1 MKKDYKK
8 MREGVENTIATLRK
22 KITNAI
28 SDEARAEIEGHI
40 AELQQ
45 AADALRELESAAEAG
60 EDDNSE
66 AMRAQMRE
74 VLDRLGRVEDG
85 LKKQPAANGRKINN
99 TKAWE
104 KKFHDMVLNS
114 FSRED
119 FKTNFKNLANEN
131 SITITDGDISALLPA
146 AVLNEINDVFTGHRH
161 RLLEVVDWT
170 GLPVFK
176 TFYETANNLGEHW
189 PSSMLGETASSEEK
203 KQQHLEFTEFVIR
216 PAFEYKTLALDKEI
230 IKASEGDGSV
240 FIRYIVRELLDRLLT
255 HIETLILTGNG
266 KNFASPTSISLM
278 KDTNNKPLLHAIN
291 YLPYN
296 EGLVAVVTRS
306 FYATLLQTVQTDSN
320 YLVVADA
327 DNVIRNIL
335 GVDEVILTPPTLT
348 LSSLQ
353 TGLFFLNPRAY
364 KMVGDRRPDQY
375 EDFNLQWN
383 RVQYLM
389 EMWIGGG
396 CVTPEFI
403 TITEEGGSESGR

>member
-1 MKKDYKK
+1 MDKDYKK
-8 MREGVENTIATLRK
+8 MREGVENTIATLRTK
-22 KITNAI
+22 LTNAI
-28 SDEARAEIEGHI
+28 TDDARAEIEGHI

-45 AADALRELESAAEAG
+45 AADALRELESAAEDG

-66 AMRAQMRE
+66 TMRAQMRE
-74 VLDRLGRVEDG
+74 VIDRISRVEDA
-85 LKKQPAANGRKINN
+85 LKKQPAANSKKVNN

-114 FSRED
+114 MNRDE
-119 FKTNFKNLANEN
+119 FKANLKKLAAEN

-146 AVLNEINDVFTGHRH
+146 AVLNEVNDVFVNHRH

-176 TFYETANNLGEHW
+176 AFYETGNDLGHHW
-189 PSSMLGETASSEEK
+189 PSAMLGETPSETAK
-203 KQQHLEFTEFVIR
+203 AQQNLTFTELVIR

-255 HIETLILTGNG
+255 HIEVMILTGNG
-266 KNFASPTSISLM
+266 KNFIAPAAETLQVDANS
-278 KDTNNKPLLHAIN
+278 KPKYHAIN

-306 FYATLLQTVQTDSN
+306 FYADLLQKVQTDSN

-335 GVDEVILTPPTLT
+335 GVDEVILTPPTFT
-348 LSSLQ
+348 TMGTQ
-353 TGLFFLNPRAY
+353 IGLFFLNPRAY

-375 EDFNLQWN
+375 EDFNLEWN
-383 RVQYLM
+383 RVEYLM
-389 EMWIGGG
+389 EMWVGGG

-403 TITEEGGSESGR
+403 AMKTGE

>member
-8 MREGVENTIATLRK
+8 MREGVENTIATLRTK
-22 KITNAI
+22 LTNAI
-28 SDEARAEIEGHI
+28 TDDARAEIEGHI

-66 AMRAQMRE
+66 TMRAQMRE
-74 VLDRLGRVEDG
+74 VLDRLSRVEDG
-85 LKKQPAANGRKINN
+85 LKKQPAVNAKKINN
-99 TKAWE
+99 GRAWE

-114 FSRED
+114 LNRDE
-119 FKTNFKNLANEN
+119 FKANLKKLAVEN
-131 SITITDGDISALLPA
+131 TITITDGDISALLPA
-146 AVLNEINDVFTGHRH
+146 AVLNEVNDVFVNHRH

-176 TFYETANNLGEHW
+176 AFYETGNDLGHHW
-189 PSSMLGETASSEEK
+189 PSAMLGETASSDPK
-203 KQQHLEFTEFVIR
+203 TQQNLTFTELVIR

-255 HIETLILTGNG
+255 HIEVMILTGNG
-266 KNFASPTSISLM
+266 KNFIAPAAETLQE
-278 KDTNNKPLLHAIN
+278 DANNNPKLHAIN

-306 FYATLLQTVQTDSN
+306 FYAALLQQVQTQSN

-335 GVDEVILTPPTLT
+335 GVDEVIMTPPTFT
-348 LSSLQ
+348 TTGDQ
-353 TGLFFLNPRAY
+353 IGLFFLNPRAY

-375 EDFNLQWN
+375 EDFNLSWN
-383 RVQYLM
+383 RVEYLM
-389 EMWIGGG
+389 EMWVGGG

-403 TITEEGGSESGR
+403 AMETDDK

>member
-1 MKKDYKK
+1 MKKNYAK
-8 MREGVENTIATLRK
+8 MREGVENTIAALRK

-28 SDEARAEIEGHI
+28 TDDARAEIEGHI
-40 AELQQ
+40 AKLQQ

-60 EDDNSE
+60 ENDNSE
-66 AMRAQMRE
+66 TMRAQMRE

-85 LKKQPAANGRKINN
+85 LKKQPAANSKKTNN

-114 FSRED
+114 LTRDE
-119 FKTNFKNLANEN
+119 FKANLKKLAVEN

-146 AVLNEINDVFTGHRH
+146 AVLKEVNDVFVNHRH

-176 TFYETANNLGEHW
+176 AFYETGEELGHHW
-189 PSSMLGETASSEEK
+189 PSTMLGEEASADPK
-203 KQQHLEFTEFVIR
+203 TKQNLTFTEIVIR

-240 FIRYIVRELLDRLLT
+240 FIRYTVRELLDRLLT
-255 HIETLILTGNG
+255 HIEVLILTGNG
-266 KNFASPTSISLM
+266 KNFIAPAAETLQVDANGNP
-278 KDTNNKPLLHAIN
+278 KYHAIN

-296 EGLVAVVTRS
+296 EGLVAIVTRS
-306 FYATLLQTVQTDSN
+306 FYADLLQKVQTDSN

-335 GVDEVILTPPTLT
+335 GVDEVIMTPPTFT
-348 LSSLQ
+348 PTGDQ
-353 TGLFFLNPRAY
+353 IGLFFLNPRAY
-364 KMVGDRRPDQY
+364 KMTGDRRPDQY
-375 EDFNLQWN
+375 EDFNLAWN
-383 RVQYLM
+383 RVEYLM
-389 EMWIGGG
+389 EMWVGGG

-403 TITEEGGSESGR
+403 AMETGE

>member
-8 MREGVENTIATLRK
+8 MSEGVENTISTLRTK
-22 KITNAI
+22 LTNAI
-28 SDEARAEIEGHI
+28 TDDARAEIEGHI
-40 AELQQ
+40 SELQQ

-66 AMRAQMRE
+66 TMRAQMRE
-74 VLDRLGRVEDG
+74 VLDRLSRVEDG
-85 LKKQPAANGRKINN
+85 LKKQPAANAKKINN
-99 TKAWE
+99 GRAWE

-114 FSRED
+114 LNRDE
-119 FKTNFKNLANEN
+119 FKANLKKLAVEN
-131 SITITDGDISALLPA
+131 SITITGGDISALLPA
-146 AVLNEINDVFTGHRH
+146 AVLNEVNDVFVNHRH

-176 TFYETANNLGEHW
+176 AFYETGEELGHHW
-189 PSSMLGETASSEEK
+189 PSAMLGETVSTDPK
-203 KQQHLEFTEFVIR
+203 TQQNLTFTELVIR

-255 HIETLILTGNG
+255 HIEVMILKGNG
-266 KNFASPTSISLM
+266 KNFISPAAETLQVDANSNP
-278 KDTNNKPLLHAIN
+278 KYHAIN

-306 FYATLLQTVQTDSN
+306 FYADLSQKVQTQSN

-327 DNVIRNIL
+327 DNIIRNIL
-335 GVDEVILTPPTLT
+335 GVDEVIMTPPTFT
-348 LSSLQ
+348 TTGDQ
-353 TGLFFLNPRAY
+353 IGLFFLNPRSY

-375 EDFNLQWN
+375 EDFNLSWN
-383 RVQYLM
+383 RVEYLM
-389 EMWIGGG
+389 EMWVGGG

-403 TITEEGGSESGR
+403 AMETGE

>member
-1 MKKDYKK
+1 MKKDFKK
-8 MREGVENTIATLRK
+8 LAAVNEKMIATLRK
-22 KITNAI
+22 KLTNAI
-28 SDEARAEIEGHI
+28 SDDARAEIEGHI

-45 AADALRELESAAEAG
+45 AADTLREMESAAEAG

-66 AMRAQMRE
+66 TMRAQMRE

-85 LKKQPAANGRKINN
+85 LKKQPAANGKKINN

-114 FSRED
+114 LSRDE
-119 FKTNFKNLANEN
+119 FKANLKKLAVEN

-146 AVLNEINDVFTGHRH
+146 AVLNEVNDVFVNHRH

-176 TFYETANNLGEHW
+176 AFYETGEELGHHW
-189 PSSMLGETASSEEK
+189 PSAILGEEASADPK
-203 KQQHLEFTEFVIR
+203 TQQNLTFAELVIR

-255 HIETLILTGNG
+255 HIEVMILTGNG
-266 KNFASPTSISLM
+266 KNFIAPAAEALQVDANSNP
-278 KDTNNKPLLHAIN
+278 KYHAIN

-306 FYATLLQTVQTDSN
+306 FYADLLQKVQTDSN

-335 GVDEVILTPPTLT
+335 GVDEVILTPPTFT
-348 LSSLQ
+348 TTVGQ
-353 TGLFFLNPRAY
+353 IGLFFLNPRAY

-375 EDFNLQWN
+375 EDFNLEWN
-383 RVQYLM
+383 RVSYLM
-389 EMWIGGG
+389 EMWVGGG

-403 TITEEGGSESGR
+403 AIDAGE

>member
-8 MREGVENTIATLRK
+8 MREGVENTIATLRTK
-22 KITNAI
+22 LTNAI
-28 SDEARAEIEGHI
+28 TDDARAEIEGHI

-66 AMRAQMRE
+66 TMRAQMRE
-74 VLDRLGRVEDG
+74 VLDRLSRVEDG
-85 LKKQPAANGRKINN
+85 LKKQPSVNSKKINN
-99 TKAWE
+99 GRAWE

-114 FSRED
+114 LNRDE
-119 FKTNFKNLANEN
+119 FKANMKKLAVEN

-146 AVLNEINDVFTGHRH
+146 AVLNEVNDVFVNHRH

-176 TFYETANNLGEHW
+176 AFYETGDELGHHW
-189 PSSMLGETASSEEK
+189 PSAMLGETASSDPK
-203 KQQHLEFTEFVIR
+203 TQQNLTFTELVIR
-216 PAFEYKTLALDKEI
+216 PAFEYKTLSLDKEI

-255 HIETLILTGNG
+255 HIEVMILTGNG
-266 KNFASPTSISLM
+266 KNFIAPAAETLQVDANSNP
-278 KDTNNKPLLHAIN
+278 KYHAIN
-291 YLPYN
+291 YLPSN

-306 FYATLLQTVQTDSN
+306 FYADLLQKVQTDSN

-335 GVDEVILTPPTLT
+335 GVDEVIMTPPTFT
-348 LSSLQ
+348 TTGHQ
-353 TGLFFLNPRAY
+353 IGLFFLNPRAY

-375 EDFNLQWN
+375 EDFNLEWN
-383 RVQYLM
+383 RVEYLM
-389 EMWIGGG
+389 EMWVGGG

-403 TITEEGGSESGR
+403 AMKTGE

>member
-1 MKKDYKK
+1 MKKNYAKI
-8 MREGVENTIATLRK
+8 REGVENTIATLRK
-22 KITNAI
+22 KLTNAI
-28 SDEARAEIEGHI
+28 SDDARAEIEGHI

-60 EDDNSE
+60 EDNNSE
-66 AMRAQMRE
+66 TMRTKMRE
-74 VLDRLGRVEDG
+74 VLDRLSRVEDG
-85 LKKQPAANGRKINN
+85 LKKQPAVNNKKINN
-99 TKAWE
+99 GRAWE

-114 FSRED
+114 LNRDE
-119 FKTNFKNLANEN
+119 FKANLKKLAVEN

-146 AVLNEINDVFTGHRH
+146 AVLNEVNDVFVNHRH

-176 TFYETANNLGEHW
+176 AFYETGDELGHHW
-189 PSSMLGETASSEEK
+189 PSAMLGETASSDPK
-203 KQQHLEFTEFVIR
+203 TQQNLTFTELVIR

-255 HIETLILTGNG
+255 HIEVMILTGNG
-266 KNFASPTSISLM
+266 KNFIAPAAETLQMDANSNP
-278 KDTNNKPLLHAIN
+278 KYHAIN

-306 FYATLLQTVQTDSN
+306 FYADLLQKVQTDSN

-335 GVDEVILTPPTLT
+335 GVDEVIMTPPTFT
-348 LSSLQ
+348 TTGTQ
-353 TGLFFLNPRAY
+353 IGLFFLNPRAY

-375 EDFNLQWN
+375 EDFNLEWN
-383 RVQYLM
+383 RVEYLM
-389 EMWIGGG
+389 EMWVGGG

-403 TITEEGGSESGR
+403 AMKTGE

>member
-1 MKKDYKK
+1 MKKNYAK
-8 MREGVENTIATLRK
+8 MREGVENTIATLRTK
-22 KITNAI
+22 LTNAI
-28 SDEARAEIEGHI
+28 TDDARAEIEGHI

-45 AADALRELESAAEAG
+45 AADALREIEAAAEEG
-60 EDDNSE
+60 EQDNSDN
-66 AMRAQMRE
+66 MRALMNETLYRI
-74 VLDRLGRVEDG
+74 GRVEDA
-85 LKKQPAANGRKINN
+85 LKKQPAANSKKINN
-99 TKAWE
+99 GRAWE

-114 FSRED
+114 LNRDE
-119 FKTNFKNLANEN
+119 FKANIKKLAVEN

-146 AVLNEINDVFTGHRH
+146 AVLNEVNDVFVNHRH

-176 TFYETANNLGEHW
+176 AFYETGKELGHHW
-189 PSSMLGETASSEEK
+189 PSAMLGETPSETAK
-203 KQQHLEFTEFVIR
+203 TQQNLTFTELVIR

-255 HIETLILTGNG
+255 HIEVMILTGNG
-266 KNFASPTSISLM
+266 KNFIAPAAETLQVDANSNP
-278 KDTNNKPLLHAIN
+278 KYHAIN
-291 YLPYN
+291 YLPNN

-306 FYATLLQTVQTDSN
+306 FYADLLQKVQTDSN

-335 GVDEVILTPPTLT
+335 GVDEVIMTPPTFT
-348 LSSLQ
+348 TTGDQ
-353 TGLFFLNPRAY
+353 IGLFFLNPRAY

-375 EDFNLQWN
+375 EDFNLEWN
-383 RVQYLM
+383 RVEYLM
-389 EMWIGGG
+389 EMWVGGG

-403 TITEEGGSESGR
+403 AMETGE

>member
-1 MKKDYKK
+1 MKKDHKK
-8 MREGVENTIATLRK
+8 MREGIENTIAALRK

-28 SDEARAEIEGHI
+28 TDDARAEIEGHI

-60 EDDNSE
+60 EEDNSE
-66 AMRAQMRE
+66 TMRAQMRE
-74 VLDRLGRVEDG
+74 VLDRLTRVEDG
-85 LKKQPAANGRKINN
+85 LKKQPAANGKKINN
-99 TKAWE
+99 TKTWE

-114 FSRED
+114 LNRDE
-119 FKTNFKNLANEN
+119 FKANLKKLAVEN

-146 AVLNEINDVFTGHRH
+146 AVLNEVNDVFVNHRH

-170 GLPVFK
+170 SLPVFK
-176 TFYETANNLGEHW
+176 AFYETGNDLGHHW
-189 PSSMLGETASSEEK
+189 PSAMLGETPSETAK
-203 KQQHLEFTEFVIR
+203 TQQNLTFTELVIR

-255 HIETLILTGNG
+255 HIEVMILTGNG
-266 KNFASPTSISLM
+266 KNFIAPAAKTLQVDANSNP
-278 KDTNNKPLLHAIN
+278 KYHAIN

-306 FYATLLQTVQTDSN
+306 FYADLLQKVQTDSN

-335 GVDEVILTPPTLT
+335 GVDEIILTPPTFT
-348 LSSLQ
+348 TTGNQ
-353 TGLFFLNPRAY
+353 IGLFFLNPRAY

-375 EDFNLQWN
+375 EDFNLEWN
-383 RVQYLM
+383 RVEYLM
-389 EMWIGGG
+389 EMWVGGG

-403 TITEEGGSESGR
+403 AMETGE

>member
-1 MKKDYKK
+1 MKKNYAKQ
-8 MREGVENTIATLRK
+8 REGVENTIATLRQK
-22 KITNAI
+22 LTNAI
-28 SDEARAEIEGHI
+28 TDDARAEIEGHI
-40 AELQQ
+40 SELQQ

-66 AMRAQMRE
+66 TMRAQMRE
-74 VLDRLGRVEDG
+74 VLDRLTRVEDG
-85 LKKQPAANGRKINN
+85 LKKQPAVNSKKINN

-114 FSRED
+114 LNRDE
-119 FKTNFKNLANEN
+119 FKANLKKMAVEN
-131 SITITDGDISALLPA
+131 SITITDGNISALLPA
-146 AVLNEINDVFTGHRH
+146 AVLQEVNDIFVNHRH

-176 TFYETANNLGEHW
+176 AFYETGEELGHHW
-189 PSSMLGETASSEEK
+189 PSAMLGETASTDPK
-203 KQQHLEFTEFVIR
+203 TQQNLTFTELVIR

-255 HIETLILTGNG
+255 HIEVMILTGNG
-266 KNFASPTSISLM
+266 KNFIAPAAETLQVDANS
-278 KDTNNKPLLHAIN
+278 KPKYHAIN

-306 FYATLLQTVQTDSN
+306 FYADLLQKVQTDSN

-335 GVDEVILTPPTLT
+335 GVDEVILTPPTFT
-348 LSSLQ
+348 TTGNQ
-353 TGLFFLNPRAY
+353 IGLFFLNPRAY

-375 EDFNLQWN
+375 EDFNLEWN
-383 RVQYLM
+383 RVEYLM
-389 EMWIGGG
+389 EMWVGGG

-403 TITEEGGSESGR
+403 AMKTGE

>member
-1 MKKDYKK
+1 MKKNYAK
-8 MREGVENTIATLRK
+8 MREGVENSIAALRT

-28 SDEARAEIEGHI
+28 TDDARAEIEGHI

-66 AMRAQMRE
+66 TMRAQMRE

-85 LKKQPAANGRKINN
+85 FKKQPAANSKKVNN

-114 FSRED
+114 LNRDE
-119 FKTNFKNLANEN
+119 FKANLKKLAVEN
-131 SITITDGDISALLPA
+131 TITITDGDISALLPA
-146 AVLNEINDVFTGHRH
+146 AVLNEVNDVFVNHRH
-161 RLLEVVDWT
+161 RLLEIVDWT

-176 TFYETANNLGEHW
+176 AFYETGEELGHHW
-189 PSSMLGETASSEEK
+189 PSAMLGETASETAK
-203 KQQHLEFTEFVIR
+203 TQQNLTFTELVIR

-255 HIETLILTGNG
+255 HIEVMILTGNG
-266 KNFASPTSISLM
+266 KNFIAPAAETLQVDANSNP
-278 KDTNNKPLLHAIN
+278 KYHAIN

-306 FYATLLQTVQTDSN
+306 FYADLLQKVQTDSN

-335 GVDEVILTPPTLT
+335 GVDEVILTPPTFT
-348 LSSLQ
+348 TTGDQ
-353 TGLFFLNPRAY
+353 IGLFFLNPRAY
-364 KMVGDRRPDQY
+364 KIVGDRRPDQY
-375 EDFNLQWN
+375 EDFNLEWN
-383 RVQYLM
+383 RVEYLM
-389 EMWIGGG
+389 EMWVGGG

-403 TITEEGGSESGR
+403 AMETGE

>member
-1 MKKDYKK
+1 MKKNYAKQ
-8 MREGVENTIATLRK
+8 REGVENTIAALRE
-22 KITNAI
+22 KIKNAI
-28 SDEARAEIEGHI
+28 SDDARAEIEGHI

-66 AMRAQMRE
+66 TMRAQMRE

-99 TKAWE
+99 GRAWE

-114 FSRED
+114 LNRDE
-119 FKTNFKNLANEN
+119 FKANLKKLAVEN
-131 SITITDGDISALLPA
+131 TITITDGDISALLPA
-146 AVLNEINDVFTGHRH
+146 AVLNEVNDVFTGHRH

-176 TFYETANNLGEHW
+176 AFYETGEELGHHW
-189 PSSMLGETASSEEK
+189 PSAMLGETPSETAK
-203 KQQHLEFTEFVIR
+203 TQQNLTFTELVIR

-255 HIETLILTGNG
+255 WIETLILTGNG
-266 KNFASPTSISLM
+266 KNFLAPAAETLQVDANSNPM
-278 KDTNNKPLLHAIN
+278 FHAIN

-306 FYATLLQTVQTDSN
+306 FYANLLQMVQTQSN

-335 GVDEVILTPPTLT
+335 GVDEVIMTPPTFT
-348 LSSLQ
+348 TTGNQ
-353 TGLFFLNPRAY
+353 MGLFFLNPRAY

-375 EDFNLQWN
+375 EDFNLSWN
-383 RVQYLM
+383 RVEYLM
-389 EMWIGGG
+389 EMWVGGG

-403 TITEEGGSESGR
+403 AIETGE

>member
-1 MKKDYKK
+1 MKKNYAKQ
-8 MREGVENTIATLRK
+8 REGVENTIATLRTK
-22 KITNAI
+22 LTNAI
-28 SDEARAEIEGHI
+28 SDDARAEIEGHI

-45 AADALRELESAAEAG
+45 AADALREIEAAAEEG
-60 EDDNSE
+60 EQDNSDN
-66 AMRAQMRE
+66 MRALMNE
-74 VLDRLGRVEDG
+74 TLDRIGRVEDA
-85 LKKQPAANGRKINN
+85 LKKQPAANSKKINN
-99 TKAWE
+99 GRAWE

-114 FSRED
+114 LNRDE
-119 FKTNFKNLANEN
+119 FKANMKKLAVEN

-146 AVLNEINDVFTGHRH
+146 AVLNEVNDVFVNHRH

-176 TFYETANNLGEHW
+176 AFYETGEELGHHW
-189 PSSMLGETASSEEK
+189 PSAMLGETASETAK
-203 KQQHLEFTEFVIR
+203 TQQNLTFTELVIR

-255 HIETLILTGNG
+255 HIEVMILTGNG
-266 KNFASPTSISLM
+266 KNFIAPVAETLQVDANSNP
-278 KDTNNKPLLHAIN
+278 KYHAIN

-306 FYATLLQTVQTDSN
+306 FYADLLQKVQTDSN

-335 GVDEVILTPPTLT
+335 GVDEVIMTPPTFT
-348 LSSLQ
+348 TTGDQ
-353 TGLFFLNPRAY
+353 IGLFFLNPRAY

-375 EDFNLQWN
+375 EDFNLEWN
-383 RVQYLM
+383 RVEYLM
-389 EMWIGGG
+389 EMWVGGG

-403 TITEEGGSESGR
+403 AMETGE

>member
-1 MKKDYKK
+1 MKKNYAKQ
-8 MREGVENTIATLRK
+8 REGVENTIATLRTK
-22 KITNAI
+22 LKNAI
-28 SDEARAEIEGHI
+28 TDDARAEIEGHI

-45 AADALRELESAAEAG
+45 AADALREIEAAAEEG
-60 EDDNSE
+60 EQDNSDN
-66 AMRAQMRE
+66 MRALMNE
-74 VLDRLGRVEDG
+74 TLDRIGRIEDA
-85 LKKQPAANGRKINN
+85 LKKQLASNSKKINN
-99 TKAWE
+99 GRAWE

-114 FSRED
+114 LNRDE
-119 FKTNFKNLANEN
+119 FKANIKKLAVEN

-146 AVLNEINDVFTGHRH
+146 AVLNEVNDVFVDHRH

-176 TFYETANNLGEHW
+176 AFYETGNELGHHW
-189 PSSMLGETASSEEK
+189 PSAMLGETASSDPK
-203 KQQHLEFTEFVIR
+203 TQQNLTFTELVIR

-255 HIETLILTGNG
+255 HVEMLILTGNG
-266 KNFASPTSISLM
+266 KNFRAPAAETLQVDANSNP
-278 KDTNNKPLLHAIN
+278 KYHAIN

-306 FYATLLQTVQTDSN
+306 FYADLLQKVQTQSN

-335 GVDEVILTPPTLT
+335 GVDEVIMTPPTFNT
-348 LSSLQ
+348 TGDQ
-353 TGLFFLNPRAY
+353 IGLFFLNPRAY

-375 EDFNLQWN
+375 EDFNLSWN
-383 RVQYLM
+383 RVEYLM
-389 EMWIGGG
+389 EMWVGGG

-403 TITEEGGSESGR
+403 AMETGE

>member
-1 MKKDYKK
+1 MEKNYKK
-8 MREGVENTIATLRK
+8 MRDGVENTIATLRK
-22 KITNAI
+22 KLTNAI
-28 SDEARAEIEGHI
+28 SDDARAEIEGHI

-45 AADALRELESAAEAG
+45 AADALRELESAAEDG

-66 AMRAQMRE
+66 TMRAQMRE
-74 VLDRLGRVEDG
+74 VIDRISRVEDS
-85 LKKQPAANGRKINN
+85 LKKQPAANGKKVNN
-99 TKAWE
+99 TKEWE

-114 FSRED
+114 LSRED
-119 FKTNFKNLANEN
+119 FKSNLKKLAVEN

-146 AVLNEINDVFTGHRH
+146 AVLNEVNDIFVNHRH

-176 TFYETANNLGEHW
+176 AFYETGNDLGHHW
-189 PSSMLGETASSEEK
+189 PSAMLGETASSDPK
-203 KQQHLEFTEFVIR
+203 TQQNLTFTELVIR

-255 HIETLILTGNG
+255 HIEVMILTGNG
-266 KNFASPTSISLM
+266 KNFIAPAAETLQVDANS
-278 KDTNNKPLLHAIN
+278 KPKYHAIN

-306 FYATLLQTVQTDSN
+306 FYADLLQKVQTDSN

-335 GVDEVILTPPTLT
+335 GVDEVILTPPTFT
-348 LSSLQ
+348 TTGTQ
-353 TGLFFLNPRAY
+353 IGLFFLNPRAY

-375 EDFNLQWN
+375 EDFNLEWN
-383 RVQYLM
+383 RVEYLM
-389 EMWIGGG
+389 EMWVGGG

-403 TITEEGGSESGR
+403 AMKTGE

>member
-8 MREGVENTIATLRK
+8 MRDGIENTIAALRK

-28 SDEARAEIEGHI
+28 TDDARAEIEGHI

-60 EDDNSE
+60 EKDNSE
-66 AMRAQMRE
+66 TMLAQMRE

-85 LKKQPAANGRKINN
+85 LKKQPAANGKKINN

-114 FSRED
+114 LNRDE
-119 FKTNFKNLANEN
+119 FKANLKKLAVEN

-146 AVLNEINDVFTGHRH
+146 AVLNEVNDVFVNHRH

-176 TFYETANNLGEHW
+176 AFYETGNDLGHHW
-189 PSSMLGETASSEEK
+189 PSAMLGETPSETAK
-203 KQQHLEFTEFVIR
+203 TQQNLTFTELVIR

-255 HIETLILTGNG
+255 HIEVMILTGNG
-266 KNFASPTSISLM
+266 KNFIAPPAETLQVDANSNP
-278 KDTNNKPLLHAIN
+278 KYHAIN

-306 FYATLLQTVQTDSN
+306 FYADLLQKVQTDSN

-335 GVDEVILTPPTLT
+335 GVDEVIMTPPTFT
-348 LSSLQ
+348 TTGDQ
-353 TGLFFLNPRAY
+353 IGLFFLNPRAY

-375 EDFNLQWN
+375 EDFNLEWN
-383 RVQYLM
+383 RVEYLM
-389 EMWIGGG
+389 EMWVGGG

-403 TITEEGGSESGR
+403 AMETGE

>member
-1 MKKDYKK
+1 MKKNYKK
-8 MREGVENTIATLRK
+8 MREGVENTIATLRTK
-22 KITNAI
+22 LTNAI
-28 SDEARAEIEGHI
+28 TDDAKAEIEGHI
-40 AELQQ
+40 SELQQ

-60 EDDNSE
+60 EDDNSDT
-66 AMRAQMRE
+66 MRAQMRE
-74 VLDRLGRVEDG
+74 VLDRISRVEDG
-85 LKKQPAANGRKINN
+85 LKKQPAVNAKKINN

-104 KKFHDMVLNS
+104 KKFNDMVLNS
-114 FSRED
+114 LNRDE
-119 FKTNFKNLANEN
+119 FKANLKKLAVEN

-146 AVLNEINDVFTGHRH
+146 AVLNEVNDVFVNHRH

-176 TFYETANNLGEHW
+176 AFYETGNDLGHHW
-189 PSSMLGETASSEEK
+189 PSAMLGETASTDPK
-203 KQQHLEFTEFVIR
+203 TQQNLTFTELVIR

-230 IKASEGDGSV
+230 LKASEGDGSV

-255 HIETLILTGNG
+255 HIEMMILKGNG
-266 KNFASPTSISLM
+266 KNFLAPAA
-278 KDTNNKPLLHAIN
+278 DTLQVDANSNPKYHAIN

-306 FYATLLQTVQTDSN
+306 FYADLLQKVQTQSN

-335 GVDEVILTPPTLT
+335 GVDEVIMTPPTFT
-348 LSSLQ
+348 TTSNQ
-353 TGLFFLNPRAY
+353 IGLFFLNPRAY

-375 EDFNLQWN
+375 EDFNLSWN
-383 RVQYLM
+383 RVEYLM
-389 EMWIGGG
+389 EMWVGGG

-403 TITEEGGSESGR
+403 AMKTGK

>member
-8 MREGVENTIATLRK
+8 MREGVENTISTLRTK
-22 KITNAI
+22 LTNAI
-28 SDEARAEIEGHI
+28 TDDARAEIEGHI
-40 AELQQ
+40 SELQQ

-66 AMRAQMRE
+66 TMRAQMRE
-74 VLDRLGRVEDG
+74 VLDRLSRVEDG
-85 LKKQPAANGRKINN
+85 LKKQPAANAKKINN
-99 TKAWE
+99 GRAWE

-114 FSRED
+114 LNRDE
-119 FKTNFKNLANEN
+119 FKANLKKLAVEN
-131 SITITDGDISALLPA
+131 SITITGGDISALLPA
-146 AVLNEINDVFTGHRH
+146 AVLNEVNDVFVNHRH

-176 TFYETANNLGEHW
+176 AFYETGEELGHHW
-189 PSSMLGETASSEEK
+189 PSAMLGETVSTDPK
-203 KQQHLEFTEFVIR
+203 TQQNLTFTELVIR

-255 HIETLILTGNG
+255 HIEVMILKGNG
-266 KNFASPTSISLM
+266 KNFISPAAETLQVDANSNP
-278 KDTNNKPLLHAIN
+278 KYHAIN

-306 FYATLLQTVQTDSN
+306 FYADLLQKVQTQSN

-327 DNVIRNIL
+327 DNIIRNIL
-335 GVDEVILTPPTLT
+335 GVDEVIMTPPTFT
-348 LSSLQ
+348 TTGDQ
-353 TGLFFLNPRAY
+353 IGLFFLNPRSY

-375 EDFNLQWN
+375 EDFNLSWN
-383 RVQYLM
+383 RVEYLM
-389 EMWIGGG
+389 EMWVGGG

-403 TITEEGGSESGR
+403 AMETGE

>member
-1 MKKDYKK
+1 MKKDFKK
-8 MREGVENTIATLRK
+8 LAAVNEKMIATLRK
-22 KITNAI
+22 KLTNAI
-28 SDEARAEIEGHI
+28 SDDARAEIEGHI

-45 AADALRELESAAEAG
+45 AADTLRELESAAEAG

-66 AMRAQMRE
+66 TMRAQMRE

-85 LKKQPAANGRKINN
+85 LKKQPAANGKKVNN

-114 FSRED
+114 LNRDE
-119 FKTNFKNLANEN
+119 FKANLKKLAVEN

-146 AVLNEINDVFTGHRH
+146 AVLNEVNDVFVNHRH

-176 TFYETANNLGEHW
+176 AFYETGEELGHHW
-189 PSSMLGETASSEEK
+189 PSAMLGEEASADPK
-203 KQQHLEFTEFVIR
+203 TQQNLTFTELVIR

-255 HIETLILTGNG
+255 HIEVMILTGNG
-266 KNFASPTSISLM
+266 KNFIAPAAETLQVDANSNP
-278 KDTNNKPLLHAIN
+278 KYHAIN

-306 FYATLLQTVQTDSN
+306 FYADLLQKVQTDSN

-335 GVDEVILTPPTLT
+335 GVDEVILTPPTFT
-348 LSSLQ
+348 TTGDQ
-353 TGLFFLNPRAY
+353 IGLFFLNPRAY

-375 EDFNLQWN
+375 EDFNLEWN
-383 RVQYLM
+383 RVSYLM
-389 EMWIGGG
+389 EMWVGGG

-403 TITEEGGSESGR
+403 AMETGE

>member
-8 MREGVENTIATLRK
+8 MREGVENTISTLRTK
-22 KITNAI
+22 LTNAI
-28 SDEARAEIEGHI
+28 TDDARAEIEGHI
-40 AELQQ
+40 SELQQ

-66 AMRAQMRE
+66 TMRAQMRE
-74 VLDRLGRVEDG
+74 VLDRLSRVEDG
-85 LKKQPAANGRKINN
+85 LKKQPAANAKKINN
-99 TKAWE
+99 GRAWE

-114 FSRED
+114 LNRDE
-119 FKTNFKNLANEN
+119 FKANLKKLAVEN
-131 SITITDGDISALLPA
+131 SITITGGDISALLPA
-146 AVLNEINDVFTGHRH
+146 AVLNEVNDVFVNHRH

-176 TFYETANNLGEHW
+176 AFYETGEELGHHW
-189 PSSMLGETASSEEK
+189 PSAMLGETVSTDPK
-203 KQQHLEFTEFVIR
+203 TQQNLTFTELVIR

-255 HIETLILTGNG
+255 HIEVMILKGNG
-266 KNFASPTSISLM
+266 KNFISPAAETLQVDANSNP
-278 KDTNNKPLLHAIN
+278 KYHAIN
-291 YLPYN
+291 YLPHN

-306 FYATLLQTVQTDSN
+306 FYADLSQKVQTQSN

-327 DNVIRNIL
+327 DNIIRNIL
-335 GVDEVILTPPTLT
+335 GVDEVIMTPPTFT
-348 LSSLQ
+348 TTGDQ
-353 TGLFFLNPRAY
+353 IGLFFLNPRSY

-375 EDFNLQWN
+375 EDFNLSWN
-383 RVQYLM
+383 RVEYLM
-389 EMWIGGG
+389 EMWVGGG

-403 TITEEGGSESGR
+403 AMETGE

>member
-8 MREGVENTIATLRK
+8 MREGVENTIATLRTK
-22 KITNAI
+22 LTNAI
-28 SDEARAEIEGHI
+28 TDDARAEIEGHI

-66 AMRAQMRE
+66 TMRAQMRE
-74 VLDRLGRVEDG
+74 VLDRLSRVEDG
-85 LKKQPAANGRKINN
+85 LKKQPAANAKKINN
-99 TKAWE
+99 GRAWE

-114 FSRED
+114 LNRDE
-119 FKTNFKNLANEN
+119 FKTNLKKLAVEN

-146 AVLNEINDVFTGHRH
+146 AVLNEVNDVFVNHRH

-176 TFYETANNLGEHW
+176 AFYETGDELGHHW
-189 PSSMLGETASSEEK
+189 PSAMLGETASETAK
-203 KQQHLEFTEFVIR
+203 TQQNLTFTELVIR

-255 HIETLILTGNG
+255 HIEVMILTGNG
-266 KNFASPTSISLM
+266 KNFIAPTAETLQVDANSNP
-278 KDTNNKPLLHAIN
+278 KYHAIN

-306 FYATLLQTVQTDSN
+306 FYANLLQKVQTDSN

-335 GVDEVILTPPTLT
+335 GVDEVIMTPPTFT
-348 LSSLQ
+348 TTGDQ
-353 TGLFFLNPRAY
+353 IGLFFLNPRAY

-375 EDFNLQWN
+375 EDFNLSWN
-383 RVQYLM
+383 RVEYLM
-389 EMWIGGG
+389 EMWVGGG

-403 TITEEGGSESGR
+403 AMETGE

>member
-1 MKKDYKK
+1 MKKNYAK
-8 MREGVENTIATLRK
+8 MREGVENSIAALRT

-28 SDEARAEIEGHI
+28 TDDARAEIEGHI

-45 AADALRELESAAEAG
+45 AADALRELESSAGAG

-66 AMRAQMRE
+66 TMRAQMRE

-85 LKKQPAANGRKINN
+85 LKKQPAVNSKKVNNGR
-99 TKAWE
+99 AWE

-114 FSRED
+114 LNRDE
-119 FKTNFKNLANEN
+119 FKANLKKLAVEN
-131 SITITDGDISALLPA
+131 TITITDGDISALLPA
-146 AVLNEINDVFTGHRH
+146 AVLKEVNDVFVNHRH

-176 TFYETANNLGEHW
+176 AFYETGEELGHHW
-189 PSSMLGETASSEEK
+189 PSAMLGETPSEAAK
-203 KQQHLEFTEFVIR
+203 TQQNLTFTELVIR

-255 HIETLILTGNG
+255 QIEVMILTGNG
-266 KNFASPTSISLM
+266 KNFIAPAAETLQVDANSNP
-278 KDTNNKPLLHAIN
+278 KYHAIN

-306 FYATLLQTVQTDSN
+306 FYADLLQQVQTQSN

-335 GVDEVILTPPTLT
+335 GVDEVIMTPPTFT
-348 LSSLQ
+348 TTGDQ
-353 TGLFFLNPRAY
+353 IGLFFLNPRAY

-375 EDFNLQWN
+375 EDFNLEWN
-383 RVQYLM
+383 RVEYLM
-389 EMWIGGG
+389 EMWVGGG

-403 TITEEGGSESGR
+403 AMETGE

>member
-1 MKKDYKK
+1 MKKTYQKQ
-8 MREGVENTIATLRK
+8 REGVENTIATLRK
-22 KITNAI
+22 KLTNAI
-28 SDEARAEIEGHI
+28 TDDARAEIEGHI

-60 EDDNSE
+60 EEDNSE
-66 AMRAQMRE
+66 KMRAGMRE
-74 VLDRLGRVEDG
+74 VLDRLNRLEDG
-85 LKKQPAANGRKINN
+85 LKKQPAANGKKINN

-104 KKFHDMVLNS
+104 KKFNDMVMNSLN
-114 FSRED
+114 RDE
-119 FKTNFKNLANEN
+119 FKANLKKLAVEN

-146 AVLNEINDVFTGHRH
+146 AVLNEVNDVFVNHRH

-176 TFYETANNLGEHW
+176 AFYETGNDLGHHW
-189 PSSMLGETASSEEK
+189 PSAMLGEEASESAK
-203 KQQHLEFTEFVIR
+203 TQQNLTFTELVIR

-255 HIETLILTGNG
+255 WIETLILTGNG
-266 KNFASPTSISLM
+266 KNFIAPAAETLQVDANSNPM
-278 KDTNNKPLLHAIN
+278 YHAIN

-306 FYATLLQTVQTDSN
+306 FYADLLQKVQTDSN

-335 GVDEVILTPPTLT
+335 GVDEVIMTPPTFT
-348 LSSLQ
+348 TTGDQ
-353 TGLFFLNPRAY
+353 IGLFFLNPRAY

-375 EDFNLQWN
+375 EDFNLAWN
-383 RVQYLM
+383 RVEYLM
-389 EMWIGGG
+389 EMWVGGG

-403 TITEEGGSESGR
+403 AMETGE

>member
-1 MKKDYKK
+1 MKKNYAK
-8 MREGVENTIATLRK
+8 MREGVENTIAALRK
-22 KITNAI
+22 KLTNAI
-28 SDEARAEIEGHI
+28 TDDARAEIEGHI

-45 AADALRELESAAEAG
+45 VADALRELESAAEAG

-66 AMRAQMRE
+66 TMRAQMRE

-85 LKKQPAANGRKINN
+85 LKKQPAANGKKVNN

-104 KKFHDMVLNS
+104 KKFNDMVMNSLN
-114 FSRED
+114 RDE
-119 FKTNFKNLANEN
+119 FKANLKKLAVEN

-146 AVLNEINDVFTGHRH
+146 AVLNEVNDVFTGHRH

-176 TFYETANNLGEHW
+176 AFYETGNDLGHHW
-189 PSSMLGETASSEEK
+189 PSAMLGEEASESAK
-203 KQQHLEFTEFVIR
+203 AQQNLTFTELVIR

-255 HIETLILTGNG
+255 WIETLILTGNG
-266 KNFASPTSISLM
+266 KNFIAPAAETLQVDANSNPM
-278 KDTNNKPLLHAIN
+278 YHAIN

-306 FYATLLQTVQTDSN
+306 FYADLLQKVQTDSN

-335 GVDEVILTPPTLT
+335 GVDEVIMTPPTFAT
-348 LSSLQ
+348 TGYQ
-353 TGLFFLNPRAY
+353 IGLFFLNPRAY

-375 EDFNLQWN
+375 EDFNLSWN
-383 RVQYLM
+383 RVEYLM
-389 EMWIGGG
+389 EMWVGGG
-396 CVTPEFI
+396 CVTSEFI
-403 TITEEGGSESGR
+403 AMENHR

>member
-1 MKKDYKK
+1 MKRNYKK
-8 MREGVENTIATLRK
+8 QREGVENTIAVLRK

-28 SDEARAEIEGHI
+28 TDEARAEIEGHI

-66 AMRAQMRE
+66 TMRAQMRE

-85 LKKQPAANGRKINN
+85 LQKQPAANGKKINN
-99 TKAWE
+99 TKAWAN
-104 KKFHDMVLNS
+104 KFHNVVMNS
-114 FSRED
+114 LSRDD
-119 FKTNFKNLANEN
+119 FKANLKRLAVEN
-131 SITITDGDISALLPA
+131 SITITDGDISSLLPA
-146 AVLNEINDVFTGHRH
+146 AVLKEVNDVFVNHRH

-176 TFYETANNLGEHW
+176 AFFETGNELGHHW
-189 PSSMLGETASSEEK
+189 PSSMLGEASGSDPK
-203 KQQHLEFTEFVIR
+203 TKQNLTFKELVIR

-240 FIRYIVRELLDRLLT
+240 FVRYIVRELLDRLLT
-255 HIETLILTGNG
+255 HIEVLILTGNG
-266 KNFASPTSISLM
+266 KNFIAPTVCSVRVDANS
-278 KDTNNKPLLHAIN
+278 NPVLHAIN

-296 EGLVAVVTRS
+296 EGLVAVITRDS
-306 FYATLLQTVQTDSN
+306 YAALLHKVQTDSN

-335 GVDEVILTPPTLT
+335 GVDEVILTPPTFQPTDTQL
-348 LSSLQ
+348 
-353 TGLFFLNPRAY
+353 GVFFLNPRAY

-375 EDFNLQWN
+375 EDFNLEWN
-383 RVQYLM
+383 RVDYLM
-389 EMWIGGG
+389 EMWVGGG

-403 TITEEGGSESGR
+403 TLIGNM

>member
-22 KITNAI
+22 KLTNAI
-28 SDEARAEIEGHI
+28 TDDARAEIEGHI

-45 AADALRELESAAEAG
+45 AADALRELESAAEDG

-66 AMRAQMRE
+66 TMRAQMRE
-74 VLDRLGRVEDG
+74 VIDRISRVEDG
-85 LKKQPAANGRKINN
+85 LKKQPAANGKKVNN
-99 TKAWE
+99 TKEWE

-114 FSRED
+114 MNRDE
-119 FKTNFKNLANEN
+119 FKANMKKLAVEN

-146 AVLNEINDVFTGHRH
+146 AVLNEVNDIFVNHRH

-176 TFYETANNLGEHW
+176 AFYETGNDLGHHW
-189 PSSMLGETASSEEK
+189 PSAMLGETPSETAK
-203 KQQHLEFTEFVIR
+203 TQQNLTFTELVIR

-255 HIETLILTGNG
+255 HIEVMILTGNG
-266 KNFASPTSISLM
+266 KNFIAPAAETLQVDANSNP
-278 KDTNNKPLLHAIN
+278 KYHAIN

-306 FYATLLQTVQTDSN
+306 FYADLLQKVQTDSN

-335 GVDEVILTPPTLT
+335 GVDEVIMTPPTFT
-348 LSSLQ
+348 TTGNQ
-353 TGLFFLNPRAY
+353 IGLFFLNPRAY

-375 EDFNLQWN
+375 EDFNLEWN
-383 RVQYLM
+383 RVEYLM
-389 EMWIGGG
+389 EMWVGGG

-403 TITEEGGSESGR
+403 AMKTGE

>member
-8 MREGVENTIATLRK
+8 MREGVENTIATLRTK
-22 KITNAI
+22 LTNAI
-28 SDEARAEIEGHI
+28 SDDARAEIEGHI

-66 AMRAQMRE
+66 TMRAQMRE
-74 VLDRLGRVEDG
+74 VLDRLSRVEDG
-85 LKKQPAANGRKINN
+85 LKKQPAANSKKINN
-99 TKAWE
+99 GRAWE
-104 KKFHDMVLNS
+104 KKFHDMVMNS
-114 FSRED
+114 LDRDE
-119 FKTNFKNLANEN
+119 FKANLKKLAVEN
-131 SITITDGDISALLPA
+131 SITITDGDISSLLPA
-146 AVLNEINDVFTGHRH
+146 AVLNEVNDVFVNHRH

-176 TFYETANNLGEHW
+176 AFYETGEELGHHW
-189 PSSMLGETASSEEK
+189 PSAMLGETASK
-203 KQQHLEFTEFVIR
+203 DPKTQQNLTFTELVIR

-255 HIETLILTGNG
+255 HIEVMILTGNG
-266 KNFASPTSISLM
+266 KNFIAPAAETLQVDANSNP
-278 KDTNNKPLLHAIN
+278 KYHAIN

-296 EGLVAVVTRS
+296 EGIVAVVTRS
-306 FYATLLQTVQTDSN
+306 FYADLLQKVQTQSN

-335 GVDEVILTPPTLT
+335 GVNEVIMTPPTFT
-348 LSSLQ
+348 TTGDQ
-353 TGLFFLNPRAY
+353 IGLFFLNPRAY

-375 EDFNLQWN
+375 EDFNLSWN
-383 RVQYLM
+383 RVEYLM
-389 EMWIGGG
+389 EMWVGGG

-403 TITEEGGSESGR
+403 AMETGE

>member
-8 MREGVENTIATLRK
+8 QREGIENTIAALRK

-28 SDEARAEIEGHI
+28 TDDARAEIEGHI

-66 AMRAQMRE
+66 TMRAQMRE
-74 VLDRLGRVEDG
+74 VLDRIGRVEDA
-85 LKKQPAANGRKINN
+85 LKKQPAANSKKVNN

-114 FSRED
+114 LSRDE
-119 FKTNFKNLANEN
+119 FKANLKKLAVEN

-146 AVLNEINDVFTGHRH
+146 AVLNEVNDVFVNHRH

-176 TFYETANNLGEHW
+176 AFYETGEELGHHW
-189 PSSMLGETASSEEK
+189 PSTMLGEAASDDPK
-203 KQQHLEFTEFVIR
+203 TQQNLTFTEIVIR
-216 PAFEYKTLALDKEI
+216 PAFEYKTLSLDKEI

-255 HIETLILTGNG
+255 HIEVLILTGNG
-266 KNFASPTSISLM
+266 KNFIAPAAGT
-278 KDTNNKPLLHAIN
+278 LLLDDNSNPMYHAIN

-306 FYATLLQTVQTDSN
+306 FYAELLQKVQTDSN

-335 GVDEVILTPPTLT
+335 GVDEVIMTPPTFT
-348 LSSLQ
+348 TTGSQ
-353 TGLFFLNPRAY
+353 IGLFFLNPRAY

-375 EDFNLQWN
+375 EDFNLEWN
-383 RVQYLM
+383 RVEYLM
-389 EMWIGGG
+389 EIWVGGG

-403 TITEEGGSESGR
+403 AMETGE

>member
-1 MKKDYKK
+1 MKKNYAK

-28 SDEARAEIEGHI
+28 TDDARAEIEGHI
-40 AELQQ
+40 TELQQ

-66 AMRAQMRE
+66 TMRAQMRE
-74 VLDRLGRVEDG
+74 VLDRLSRVEDG
-85 LKKQPAANGRKINN
+85 LKKQPAANGKKVNN

-114 FSRED
+114 LNREE
-119 FKTNFKNLANEN
+119 FKTNLKKLAVEN

-146 AVLNEINDVFTGHRH
+146 AVLNEVNDVFVNHRH

-176 TFYETANNLGEHW
+176 AFYETGEELGHHW
-189 PSSMLGETASSEEK
+189 PSAMLGETPSATAK
-203 KQQHLEFTEFVIR
+203 TQQNLTFTEIVIR
-216 PAFEYKTLALDKEI
+216 PAFEYKTLYLDKEI

-255 HIETLILTGNG
+255 HIEVMILTGNG
-266 KNFASPTSISLM
+266 KNFIAPTAETLQADANSNPM
-278 KDTNNKPLLHAIN
+278 YHAIN

-306 FYATLLQTVQTDSN
+306 FYAGLLQKVQVGSN
-320 YLVVADA
+320 YLMVADA
-327 DNVIRNIL
+327 DNVIKNIL
-335 GVDEVILTPPTLT
+335 GVDEVILTPPTFT
-348 LSSLQ
+348 TTGDQ
-353 TGLFFLNPRAY
+353 IGLFFLNPRAY

-375 EDFNLQWN
+375 EDFNLEWN
-383 RVQYLM
+383 RQDYLM
-389 EMWIGGG
+389 EMWVGGG

-403 TITEEGGSESGR
+403 AMKTGE